1 MTRRLTARI
10 THLEMT
16 APPPQRL
23 PAPSGPKLALM
34 RAEAMPLHFYRY
46 LYEQVG
52 RPHHWLMRRDVPDAE
67 LAASIHAE
75 DTEIEV
81 LYVDG
86 APAGFFELLQ
96 VDDDTIELSHFGLFE
111 RALGLGIGKWFLL
124 QALYAAWASGPKR
137 VTVTTNSLDH
147 PRALQL
153 YQMFGFSPVG
163 MLEAEV
169 VPLSD
174 AELLAL
180 ARRDCLPPA
189 ERR

>member
-67 LAASIHAE
+67 LAAAIHAE

-86 APAGFFELLQ
+86 APAGFWEL
-96 VDDDTIELSHFGLFE
+96 DLSARPGTVEIRYFGLVPDFQG
-111 RALGLGIGKWFLL
+111 RGLSKFFLSAAIFAGWAHNPGKL
-124 QALYAAWASGPKR
+124 
-137 VTVTTNSLDH
+137 TIHTNTLDS
-147 PRALQL
+147 PRALIL
-153 YQMFGFSPVG
+153 YQKLGFRPVG
-163 MLEAEV
+163 WSEEEVEAWE
-169 VPLSD
+169 
-174 AELLAL
+174 
-180 ARRDCLPPA
+180 
-189 ERR
+189 